1 MLKDF
6 EYEGNK
12 KQNGIFVAIVS
23 LLKTANT
30 DIDEDSDLPDIEAV
44 GNVNYLSFSLL
55 ISEDSV
61 SQALIEEVVLT
72 PPVLENPS
80 LCNSGQSVSSA
91 FNRDKR
97 NSSSTSSLCNV
108 FNPPKSTPRI
118 RVASKKQIIKTS
130 TPDPQ
135 ILIKDNHR
143 LYRIELKGHFQRH
156 RFPSF
161 LVLI

>member
-80 LCNSGQSVSSA
+80 LCNSGMYLPY
-91 FNRDKR
+91 FYMKR
-97 NSSSTSSLCNV
+97 
-108 FNPPKSTPRI
+108 KRI
-118 RVASKKQIIKTS
+118 LIIK
-130 TPDPQ
+130 
-135 ILIKDNHR
+135 IAFCFRAI
-143 LYRIELKGHFQRH
+143 
-156 RFPSF
+156 SF
-161 LVLI
+161 VRV